1 MAVAPPILTE
11 QVSKWLSSR
20 YQTAQSGQHHE
31 ADEVVKDRV
40 TPTPATKLIAM
51 HLRPDFT
58 PSVFLVVELDV

>member
-1 MAVAPPILTE
+1 
-11 QVSKWLSSR
+11 